1 MRAVV
6 YRETGPSSVLE
17 VVDREVP
24 EPGPGE
30 VRVRLVRSGV
40 NPTDWKFR
48 AGMMSGYDEV
58 VPGQDG
64 AGVVDAVGDGVTG
77 FAPGDRVWLVLA
89 QHGRAHGTAAEYTVQ
104 PTDHVVPL
112 PENADFNLGASVGV
126 PAVTAHRAL
135 TAHELGPTRLGP
147 GALEGRVVLV
157 AGGAGAVGN
166 AAIQLATWSGATVIT
181 TVSSEEK
188 AELARRAGAH
198 HVVNYRDQD
207 ATAGIREVAP
217 DGVDI
222 AVEVAPA
229 QNMGIDLEV
238 VKVHGLVSIYANNG
252 GDELTMPLRAAFGK
266 NIRFQFLI
274 LYTLDAGLRRA
285 AVEDVNAA
293 IAVGALRV
301 GEDAGVPL
309 HHFPLEETAAAH
321 DAVEDGAVGKVLID
335 VEPARIAGAGS
346 EDPTGAR

>member
-17 VVDREVP
+17 VVERPVP

-30 VRVRLVRSGV
+30 VRVRVERAGV

-48 AGMMSGYDEV
+48 AGTMSGYDEV
-58 VPGQDG
+58 TPGQDG
-64 AGVVDAVGDGVTG
+64 AGVVDAVGEGVG
-77 FAPGDRVWLVLA
+77 GLAVGDRVWLVLA

-104 PTDHVVPL
+104 PAHHVVPL
-112 PENADFNLGASVGV
+112 PDGADLDLGASVGV

-135 TAHELGPTRLGP
+135 TAHEFGPARLGP
-147 GALEGRVVLV
+147 DALAGRVVLV

-166 AAIQLATWSGATVIT
+166 AAIQLARWSGATVVT
-181 TVSSEEK
+181 TVSSPEK
-188 AELARRAGAH
+188 AELARAAGAH
-198 HVVNYRDQD
+198 HVVDYRAQD
-207 ATAGIREVAP
+207 AAAAIREIAP

-229 QNMGIDLEV
+229 QNVGLDLDL

-266 NIRFQFLI
+266 NLRFQFLI
-274 LYTLDAGLRRA
+274 LYTLDDGLLAA
-285 AVEDVNAA
+285 AVADVNAA
-293 IAVGALRV
+293 MAAGALRAGPEV
-301 GEDAGVPL
+301 GLPL
-309 HHFPLEETAAAH
+309 HHYPLSETAAAH
-321 DAVEDGAVGKVLID
+321 DAVESGAVGKVLVD
-335 VEPARIAGAGS
+335 VG
-346 EDPTGAR
+346 

>member
-17 VVDREVP
+17 LVERPVP

-48 AGMMSGYDEV
+48 ASMMSGYDEV

-64 AGVVDAVGDGVTG
+64 AGVVDAIGDEVTG
-77 FAPGDRVWLVLA
+77 FAIGDRVWLVLA
-89 QHGRAHGTAAEYTVQ
+89 QHGRAHGTAAELTVQ
-104 PTDHVVPL
+104 PAAHVVPL
-112 PENADFNLGASVGV
+112 PEGADFDLGASVGV

-135 TAHELGPTRLGP
+135 TAHEFGPARLGP

-166 AAIQLATWSGATVIT
+166 AAIQLARWSGATVVT
-181 TVSSEEK
+181 TVSSPEK
-188 AELARRAGAH
+188 AELARAAGAH
-198 HVVNYRDQD
+198 HVVDYRAQD
-207 ATAGIREVAP
+207 ATAAIREIAP

-229 QNMGIDLEV
+229 QNVALDLEL
-238 VKVHGLVSIYANNG
+238 VKVHGLISIYANNG

-266 NIRFQFLI
+266 NLRFQFLI
-274 LYTLDAGLRRA
+274 LYTLDDGLLAA

-293 IAVGALRV
+293 IAAGALRV
-301 GEDAGVPL
+301 GDDVGLPL
-309 HHFPLEETAAAH
+309 HHFPLAETAAAH
-321 DAVEDGAVGKVLID
+321 DAVESGAVGKVLLD
-335 VEPARIAGAGS
+335 VS
-346 EDPTGAR
+346 